1 MRQKFG
7 QNWEFMNIDPE
18 DRDLLE
24 GKRGPAMQLAMELV
38 LQAARIMGATRLEPV
53 TFAHLDACFYNGQAH
68 IDFAQFCLD
77 HGATFAVPT
86 WGNNGVVSLT
96 HPELYEGH
104 PDTEM
109 VEGARKL
116 LHLYEALGCKPTWTC
131 APYHIP
137 GGPRFGDQIVA
148 GESNAVSFYNSVTG
162 ARTNKYGDYL
172 DVACALVGKVPY
184 AGLQTDEGRMA
195 VIHLSTDEIPEDWK
209 REDIFYHLLGH
220 HVGRLAGRRVPVLSG
235 LPKTATTDNLKA
247 VSTAVASSGGV
258 ELWHGAGVTPD
269 APTLEKVWRGGETHT
284 LTRANLAEAQAVLS
298 SGRDGPL
305 DVVALGTPHFSAT
318 EFQDVITLLAGRKVR
333 PGLRFI
339 ITTSRFVMGYIES
352 KGWAQALHQSGV
364 EVIGDIC
371 SYYAPGINPLNFAN
385 KKGRVMTNAAK
396 WAYYAPG
403 MLPVEVCFG
412 SLRECVESAVRG
424 EVWRDAKLWNALS

>member
-1 MRQKFG
+1 MD
-7 QNWEFMNIDPE
+7 IDSD
-18 DRDLLE
+18 DRELLA
-24 GKRGPAMQLAMELV
+24 GARGPAMKLAMEIV
-38 LQAARIMGATRLEPV
+38 MQAGRIMGAERLQPV

-77 HGATFAVPT
+77 HRATFAVPT

-96 HPELYEGH
+96 HPELYRNH

-116 LHLYEALGCKPTWTC
+116 LELYESLGCKPTWTC

-137 GGPRFGDQIVA
+137 GGPKFGDQIVA
-148 GESNAVSFYNSVTG
+148 GESNAVSFYNSVAG

-172 DVACALVGKVPY
+172 DVACALIGKVPY
-184 AGLQTDEGRMA
+184 AGLQTVEVRRA
-195 VIHLSTDEIPEDWK
+195 ESHLTTCESAGGWK

-220 HVGRLAGRRVPVLSG
+220 HVGRLAGRRVPVVSG
-235 LPKTATTDNLKA
+235 LPKSASVDNLKA

-258 ELWHGAGVTPD
+258 ELWHGVGVTPE
-269 APTLEKVWRGGETHT
+269 APALEAVFGGGDTFR
-284 LTRANLAEAQAVLS
+284 LTRDDLRAAQAARS
-298 SGRDGPL
+298 IGRDGPL

-318 EFQDVITLLAGRKVR
+318 EFRDVLALLDGRKVK
-333 PGLRFI
+333 PGLRCI
-339 ITTSRFVMGYIES
+339 ITTSRFVMGYIED
-352 KGWAQALHQSGV
+352 KGWAEDLRRAGV

-371 SYYAPGINPLNFAN
+371 SYYAPGINPM
-385 KKGRVMTNAAK
+385 KGRVMTNAAK

-412 SLRECVESAVRG
+412 SLRECMESAVRG
-424 EVWRDAKLWNALS
+424 EVWRDPQLWSAL